1 MHLEPVLCNKS
12 YHKSLCTKMKSSPH
26 SLQLEEA
33 PTQQQ
38 RSSVTKNQIN
48 KFVKRDLKK
57 ISPLIVFPQ

>member
-1 MHLEPVLCNKS
+1 
-12 YHKSLCTKMKSSPH
+12 MKSSPH

-48 KFVKRDLKK
+48 KFVNRDLKK

>member
-1 MHLEPVLCNKS
+1 MQLNIQNPNKKWEKDLKR
-12 YHKSLCTKMKSSPH
+12 YFFK
-26 SLQLEEA
+26 EA

-48 KFVKRDLKK
+48 KFVNRDLKK